1 LSYGGEGIVEA
12 TSCAQ
17 WTAEGLH
24 EG

>member
-12 TSCAQ
+12 TSCVQ
-17 WTAEGLH
+17 WTGEGLR